1 MFKATG
7 SFDLDCVNKQPFL
20 QRYESEEEDIS
31 ESEVGGQDNTFSP
44 VEFQRFDSDQS
55 ADEISN
61 ADDPSDTTDF
71 SHLITSYP
79 STEMG
84 SRPVSMNTV
93 KRSSDATFV
102 AGPYIFDNEEDMIIE
117 LPSPDN
123 SPALQTSEF
132 LQPPAPV
139 PESQRS
145 SSHQSFRSPSPASCF
160 SDDESDVLV
169 AEQVTYVEPTTK
181 PNLISIS
188 PTASHPPPVEAPT
201 SLNKNMPKC
210 DRSLS
215 VRREQSDKVSPL
227 RQSTEI
233 AFSKRETGKR
243 SPLSD
248 CSGEENTKTNG
259 PSRPEPLQRG
269 KSLEQMGPSATIS
282 CLSEVPMVP
291 HPVSSRSQSISISR
305 PRTSLSEKPSTPTSA
320 SHSRFPSKGLRRPPS
335 LRSMS
340 NFTLPFLQSR
350 PTSPRVEDPHTRSMS
365 SSTFVHG
372 PDGLPPWKN
381 RPFSRIGNPA
391 PYCSSPAFSRDRSDS
406 INSSSTLSGNS
417 SSLPMRYHTVKHSTA
432 SSLYSTNSVRSDM
445 PNDQSLDDIG
455 FHQKAGRRK
464 SSRRNKHQ
472 PESPEKPSGKSFLG
486 LRLGG
491 KRKSTM
497 KASQC

>member
-1 MFKATG
+1 MFQATG
-7 SFDLDCVNKQPFL
+7 SFDLDCMNKQPLL

-44 VEFQRFDSDQS
+44 VEFQRFESDQS
-55 ADEISN
+55 ADEISI

-71 SHLITSYP
+71 SHLVTSNP
-79 STEMG
+79 STEKAY
-84 SRPVSMNTV
+84 RPVSMNTV

-123 SPALQTSEF
+123 SPALQTSES
-132 LQPPAPV
+132 LQPSAHV

-145 SSHQSFRSPSPASCF
+145 SRHHSFRSPSPASCF

-169 AEQVTYVEPTTK
+169 AEKVTYVEPTTK

-188 PTASHPPPVEAPT
+188 PTASHPPPVEAPA
-201 SLNKNMPKC
+201 SLNKNISKR
-210 DRSLS
+210 DRNLS

-233 AFSKRETGKR
+233 FKRATGKR
-243 SPLSD
+243 SPLSNY
-248 CSGEENTKTNG
+248 SGEENTKANEPRRT
-259 PSRPEPLQRG
+259 EPLQRG
-269 KSLEQMGPSATIS
+269 KSLEQMGPSASIS

-335 LRSMS
+335 LRTMS
-340 NFTLPFLQSR
+340 NFTFPFLQSR
-350 PTSPRVEDPHTRSMS
+350 PASPRVEEPHTRSMS
-365 SSTFVHG
+365 SSSFVHG

-381 RPFSRIGNPA
+381 RPFPRFGSPA
-391 PYCSSPAFSRDRSDS
+391 PYCSSPAFSRDWSDS

-432 SSLYSTNSVRSDM
+432 SSLYSTNSFRSDM
-445 PNDQSLDDIG
+445 PNDQSLDDTS

-464 SSRRNKHQ
+464 SLRRNKQQ
-472 PESPEKPSGKSFLG
+472 PESPEKSAGKSFLG

-497 KASQC
+497 KTSQS